1 MPGLKTLLNE
11 LLSGDE
17 GRAEAAVPA
26 LAALGAEALP
36 ALREAARSQNS
47 DSRWWAVRVLAEIP
61 ETGAA
66 ELAAFLRDA
75 QPEVR
80 QAAALGLLGAPA
92 EESVLPELIRALDDP
107 DPITAG
113 LAGNALVKAGQAAVP
128 HLLEVLKGNRQEARI
143 RALRSLAEL
152 KDPRS
157 IPAMLNILQEDSAVL
172 GHWAQEGLERLG
184 LNMIYIKPT

>member
-1 MPGLKTLLNE
+1 VPGLKTLLNE

>member
-143 RALRSLAEL
+143 RALRSLAKL